1 MSATLI
7 DEVAVTKNASRN
19 IRKTVLSNGLLVLTE
34 SMPHVRSVSMGAWVG
49 SGSRDETARGE
60 RDLALCRAHGVQGHD
75 LAVGAADCPGGGH
88 DRGQPR
94 RVYRQGDGL
103 LQHQGPGRERAA
115 GAGCAVGPGAA
126 PDLCAGGC

>member
-49 SGSRDETARGE
+49 SGSRDETAEVNGISHFVSE
-60 RDLALCRAHGVQGHD
+60 
-75 LAVGAADCPGGGH
+75 
-88 DRGQPR
+88 
-94 RVYRQGDGL
+94 
-103 LQHQGPGRERAA
+103 
-115 GAGCAVGPGAA
+115 
-126 PDLCAGGC
+126 